1 MAYIRIDT
9 SARRILSASFG
20 LIEVG
25 LGVVQLA
32 QGLRRID
39 WGAMQSGLK
48 AMGLGLASIQA
59 GFEAGGG
66 RWGDIS
72 VQFRRI
78 VWLWVYIRM
87 RGAFRPLV
95 GLIARGG
102 RV

>member
-1 MAYIRIDT
+1 MAYVRIDT
-9 SARRILSASFG
+9 SVRRILTVSFG

-48 AMGLGLASIQA
+48 AMGLGLGLIQV

-66 RWGDIS
+66 RWGDIT

-78 VWLWVYIRM
+78 VWLWIYIRM
-87 RGAFRPLV
+87 QGVFQPLV
-95 GLIARGG
+95 RLIAQGG